1 MNQNL
6 ITHWILGV
14 FATLTWFWG
23 DKVGV
28 PPSAIN
34 LAAWIVPGLL
44 AHALGQSAN
53 TTSSRS
59 TGLIPGEGAVNVPVL
74 PLQSKSAEIMP
85 SEPSIIAGPAGG
97 GGAAS
102 EVQS

>member
-6 ITHWILGV
+6 ITHWIIGV

-23 DKVGV
+23 DKVGI

-44 AHALGQSAN
+44 AHALGQSVFKSA
-53 TTSSRS
+53 SSS
-59 TGLIPGEGAVNVPVL
+59 ALPKEQMTPPVQPIIIPAAGPINVPH
-74 PLQSKSAEIMP
+74 
-85 SEPSIIAGPAGG
+85 EPSIVAGPAVG

-102 EVQS
+102 ERQS

>member
-6 ITHWILGV
+6 ITHWIIGV

-44 AHALGQSAN
+44 AHALGQSAFKGN
-53 TTSSRS
+53 SLPVSTKDQTTSAPEPIIISAA
-59 TGLIPGEGAVNVPVL
+59 GPINVP
-74 PLQSKSAEIMP
+74 Q
-85 SEPSIIAGPAGG
+85 EPQA
-97 GGAAS
+97 
-102 EVQS
+102 

>member
-6 ITHWILGV
+6 ITHWIIGV

-44 AHALGQSAN
+44 AHALGQSGGKNITLSHNGIFPDPEIKQPLIIPAQGPIN
-53 TTSSRS
+53 TP
-59 TGLIPGEGAVNVPVL
+59 IDVP
-74 PLQSKSAEIMP
+74 AEP
-85 SEPSIIAGPAGG
+85 QA
-97 GGAAS
+97 
-102 EVQS
+102 